1 MQKKRLTLMTITVI
15 GVMLSAFIMGQALA
29 KGPKPEIGAKQI
41 TTQINGQ
48 RAWQFDRKLCS
59 DEMAGRLA
67 GTEGGALAA
76 EYISKK
82 FKEWGLEPAGD
93 DGTYYQ
99 GFTSSRFGML
109 FHRSTWNWWV
119 ARLIITAMIT

>member
-15 GVMLSAFIMGQALA
+15 GVMLSALIMGQALA

-48 RAWQFDRKLCS
+48 RVWQFDRELCS

-99 GFTSSRFGML
+99 GFTFPL
-109 FHRSTWNWWV
+109 WNAIPPIHLDSTDPSGTGGWPD
-119 ARLIITAMIT
+119 L